1 MTRTPPG
8 ASATYS
14 DVDASVDPANAAAW
28 MDRVAAMPAVAAYK
42 EHMRTLLA
50 PLDGTIVDVGCG
62 LGDDVR
68 ALGTRA
74 FGVDPSRTMLVTAA
88 ARGGAFIA
96 GAVEALPVRGRSCAG
111 ARADRV
117 LQHLRSPSTAIAAM
131 VGAVRRGGIVVV
143 SDPDQHRLVI
153 EGPDP
158 ALTRMIAEFRV
169 KGIRNGF
176 VCDETPAHLTACA
189 VADIEQ
195 ARWTL
200 ELRDPGDAFGI
211 PTWSRFLVDAG
222 SFTDAQADRFDE
234 SLAAAAAAGT
244 FVYRIDFVVTWGVV
258 A

>member
-8 ASATYS
+8 ASATYAN
-14 DVDASVDPANAAAW
+14 VDASVDPANAAAW

-42 EHMRTLLA
+42 EHMRSLLA
-50 PLDGTIVDVGCG
+50 PLDGPIIDIGCG

-74 FGVDPSRTMLVTAA
+74 VGVDPSRTMLATARE
-88 ARGGAFIA
+88 RGGAFVA
-96 GAVEALPVRGRSCAG
+96 GAVEALPVRARSCAG

-143 SDPDQHRLVI
+143 SDPDQHSLVI
-153 EGPDP
+153 AGPDP
-158 ALTRMIAEFRV
+158 VLTEAIADFRV

-176 VCDETPAHLTACA
+176 VCGETPGYLTACD
-189 VADIEQ
+189 VEGVEQ

-200 ELRDPGDAFGI
+200 DLRDPADAFGL
-211 PTWSRFLVDAG
+211 PTWSRFLLDAG
-222 SFTDAQADRFDE
+222 AFTEPQADRFDE

-244 FVYRIDFVVTWGVV
+244 FSYRIDFVVTWGRVR
-258 A
+258 